1 MRGCPTFVPQR
12 QIRDSH
18 SDIVDTVPVCVRFW
32 TVPAWHGRSSCVS
45 LDQDK
50 W

>member
-1 MRGCPTFVPQR
+1 VRGCPTFVPQR

-32 TVPAWHGRSSCVS
+32 IASVEHGRPSCVS
-45 LDQDK
+45 LDMG
-50 W
+50 